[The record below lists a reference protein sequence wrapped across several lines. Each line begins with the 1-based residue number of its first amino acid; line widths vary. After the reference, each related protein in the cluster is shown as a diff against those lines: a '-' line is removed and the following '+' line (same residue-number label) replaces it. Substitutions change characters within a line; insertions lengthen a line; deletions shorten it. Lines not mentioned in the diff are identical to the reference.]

1 MKHLTLITSSV
12 ILALLSGCDDDV
24 EVVEKDVVV
33 TNTTVEVVEVPT
45 PVIVEVAKGEAPD
58 IQLGTRA
65 DYLINDMAQ
74 SDLKTKLESCN

>member
-45 PVIVEVAKGEAPD
+45 PVIDRKSVV
-58 IQLGTRA
+58 
-65 DYLINDMAQ
+65 
-74 SDLKTKLESCN
+74 